1 MKIGLKKKMLLRLNL
16 LGAGE
21 AAPSSVLGSISKNR
35 PRNAAAYQTQDS
47 GLQTQYS
54 FRTMGQLG
62 FIFCAAVAFWL
73 VKDGVEEVG
82 QFAQAAVPILADST
96 PSWQDVKEKV
106 GQTVSLGLMPSNLLF
121 KP

>member
-1 MKIGLKKKMLLRLNL
+1 
-16 LGAGE
+16 
-21 AAPSSVLGSISKNR
+21 
-35 PRNAAAYQTQDS
+35 
-47 GLQTQYS
+47 
-54 FRTMGQLG
+54 MGQLG